1 VKRLAIVPALNE
13 ELALPAVIAE
23 IRAADPGMDVLVV
36 DDGSHDATAEV
47 AYAAGARVARLPF
60 NLGIGGAVQT
70 GYRLA
75 CDEGYDV
82 AVQIDGDG
90 QHRPDQLLRLLEAIR
105 AGGANYVIGSRF
117 AHGSEYRPSRSRR
130 SGMVILSRLV
140 SLVVGRRLT
149 DTTSG
154 FRAADRRTIE
164 LFAAHYPHDY
174 PEVEALVLAARS
186 GLRIAEVP
194 VTMRRR
200 SSGRSSITPLRAVYY
215 MVKVMLA
222 VGVQC
227 MGRRPRPEEP
237 ST

>member
-1 VKRLAIVPALNE
+1 
-13 ELALPAVIAE
+13 
-23 IRAADPGMDVLVV
+23 VV

-47 AYAAGARVARLPF
+47 AFAAGARVARLPF

-75 CDEGYDV
+75 WDEGYDV

-90 QHRPDQLLRLLEAIR
+90 QHRPDQMLRLLEAIR
-105 AGGANYVIGSRF
+105 GGAANYVIGSRF
-117 AHGSEYRPSRSRR
+117 ALGSEYRPSRSRR
-130 SGMVILSRLV
+130 SGILILSRLV
-140 SLVVGRRLT
+140 SMVVGRRLT

-194 VTMRRR
+194 VTMRQRA
-200 SSGRSSITPLRAVYY
+200 SGRSSITPLRAAYY
-215 MVKVMLA
+215 MIKVMLA
-222 VGVQC
+222 VIVQC

-237 ST
+237 AA